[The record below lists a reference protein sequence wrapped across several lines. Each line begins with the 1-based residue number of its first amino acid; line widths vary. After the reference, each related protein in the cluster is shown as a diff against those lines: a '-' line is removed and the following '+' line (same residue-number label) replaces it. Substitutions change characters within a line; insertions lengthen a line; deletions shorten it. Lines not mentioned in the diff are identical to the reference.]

1 MLTYSPSR
9 ARAVIAID
17 DMRPEM
23 TPYGHTHMH
32 TPHLQKLADRS
43 VVFSRAYVSVALC
56 MPSRT
61 ALLTSRRPDT
71 TRNWQ
76 ISQQEFFR
84 DSAAPSAART
94 SAAARAAWRTR

>member
-1 MLTYSPSR
+1 MQGRLLR
-9 ARAVIAID
+9 DVFAVRMCTVFERGYIA
-17 DMRPEM
+17 
-23 TPYGHTHMH
+23 
-32 TPHLQKLADRS
+32 
-43 VVFSRAYVSVALC
+43 VSVC